1 MAPIFLSLDEV
12 LEIHEDQLA
21 KYGGKPG
28 ILSLPLL
35 ESALAQPQATF
46 GRQFLLA
53 DLFEMAAAYLFH
65 IVQNHPFQDGNKR
78 VGAVAAIVF
87 LRTNGENISLTNEEL
102 EALVL
107 ETANGKLKREKI
119 AARLRGLS
127 GKSEG

>member
-1 MAPIFLSLDEV
+1 MTPIFLSLDEV

-21 KYGGKPG
+21 AYGGKQG

-46 GRQFLLA
+46 GGEHLLA
-53 DLFEMAAAYLFH
+53 DLYEMAAAYLFH

-87 LRTNGENISLTNEEL
+87 LLTNGEDISLTNEEL
-102 EALVL
+102 EMLVL
-107 ETANGKLKREKI
+107 ETARGTLRREQI
-119 AARLRGLS
+119 AARLRE
-127 GKSEG
+127 KPI